1 MGQPV
6 RPELESLSATD
17 IAENSDCA
25 PTPVEG
31 IYKVHAASTSTP
43 LVSVDFGFEVLG
55 PSSFQSNDGPLA
67 SGKINQTSLR
77 LCDQSIGPALLIY
90 AVERPATR
98 DFCKCYNG

>member
-6 RPELESLSATD
+6 RPELEFLSATD

-25 PTPVEG
+25 PTPVKG
-31 IYKVHAASTSTP
+31 IYKVHAASTSNNP
-43 LVSVDFGFEVLG
+43 LVLVDFGFVVLG

-67 SGKINQTSLR
+67 SGKINRTSLR

-90 AVERPATR
+90 
-98 DFCKCYNG
+98 